1 MSVFF
6 FIVTV
11 IKRSCFRY
19 VGVSNKHNLVM
30 SNEKRLSKRMDRL
43 TEESLDELVACIE

>member
-1 MSVFF
+1 MSVF

-19 VGVSNKHNLVM
+19 VGVSNKHNLAM
-30 SNEKRLSKRMDRL
+30 SIEKGLSKRIKIVEAAL
-43 TEESLDELVACIE
+43 QN